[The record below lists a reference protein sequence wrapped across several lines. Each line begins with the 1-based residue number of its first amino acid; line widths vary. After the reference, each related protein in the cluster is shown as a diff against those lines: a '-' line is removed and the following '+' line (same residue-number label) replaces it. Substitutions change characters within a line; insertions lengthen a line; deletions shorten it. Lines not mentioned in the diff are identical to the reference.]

1 MKRTISVLAAAGL
14 LAAAVG
20 CRRESSDVE
29 EKLDKI
35 ATRLDSMDKKIDQ
48 LAQRALP
55 GARPQQPQNEPDP
68 KAIYA
73 VPVADSDY
81 PKGPA
86 TAKVTVVEAADF
98 A

>member
-35 ATRLDSMDKKIDQ
+35 ASRLDSMDKKLDQ
-48 LAQRALP
+48 IVQRAGA
-55 GARPQQPQNEPDP
+55 GARPQAQNEPDP
-68 KAIYA
+68 KAVYA
-73 VPVADSDY
+73 VPVGEGDY

-86 TAKVTVVEAADF
+86 TAKVTVIEAADF